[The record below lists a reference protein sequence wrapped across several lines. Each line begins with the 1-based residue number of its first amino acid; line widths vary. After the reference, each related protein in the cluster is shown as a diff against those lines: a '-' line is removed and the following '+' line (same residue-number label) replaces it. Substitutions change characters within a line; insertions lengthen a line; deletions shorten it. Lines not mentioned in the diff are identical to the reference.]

1 MEFIKNAYDLKM
13 YKKALSVKD
22 NIRNSYLKKKVER
35 YIADY
40 ELEDR
45 VIDFISNNRKL
56 YKKANAL
63 CVENYCLDV
72 KLIGR
77 NADNVYYVY
86 DATIRIG
93 LNTSKPYS
101 NVGDDYHY
109 FIVEPPF
116 YKKDENGIDYW
127 SLHTKRFLLEL
138 LDNQYKIDKIC
149 NELNAMTE
157 NNLDF
162 LLKCY

>member
-13 YKKALSVKD
+13 YNKALSVRESV
-22 NIRNSYLKKKVER
+22 RNFYLREKVER
-35 YIADY
+35 YIDDY

-45 VIDFISNNRKL
+45 VIDFISNNCKL
-56 YKKANAL
+56 YKKANVIG
-63 CVENYCLDV
+63 VESYYLDV

-93 LNTSKPYS
+93 FNTSKPYS
-101 NVGDDYHY
+101 NVGNDYHY

-138 LDNQYKIDKIC
+138 LDSQYKIDKIC
-149 NELNAMTE
+149 NELNAMAE

>member
-22 NIRNSYLKKKVER
+22 NIRNSYLKEKVER

-40 ELEDR
+40 MLEDR

-56 YKKANAL
+56 YKKANAIG
-63 CVENYCLDV
+63 VESYYLDV

-93 LNTSKPYS
+93 FNTSKPYS

-138 LDNQYKIDKIC
+138 LDNQSLIYTIC
-149 NELNAMTE
+149 NDLNAMAE